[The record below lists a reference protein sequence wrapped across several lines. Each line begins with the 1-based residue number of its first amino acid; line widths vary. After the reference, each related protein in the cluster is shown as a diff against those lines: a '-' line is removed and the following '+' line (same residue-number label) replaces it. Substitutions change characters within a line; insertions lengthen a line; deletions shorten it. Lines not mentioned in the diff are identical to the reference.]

1 MNNMPKPGI
10 YIVSLILIASLISC
24 NQKNRDN
31 NNTSNEPTEEVNT
44 IAANNK
50 FSMELHNKLMNSF
63 SMDWMERESDPELYP
78 DYYGGSFIDNDGH
91 FVIALTNNNQKTK
104 ELLEEALETES
115 FKTETVQY
123 SYKQMLR
130 VMDSIDEFLVNN
142 TIPDDHIV
150 LTHFAGSY
158 VDVLENRVKVLFTEI
173 NQTVINSFKRD
184 VTNSSLV
191 IFEQGEI
198 PDLY

>member
-78 DYYGGSFIDNDGH
+78 DYYGGSFIDNDG
-91 FVIALTNNNQKTK
+91 
-104 ELLEEALETES
+104 
-115 FKTETVQY
+115 
-123 SYKQMLR
+123 QMLR